1 MVITF
6 VLFFVMSIVTGIVIY
21 ARISDVVQDFT
32 VSTPLP
38 KLPIVEMTDEQLLVV
53 KDRMVLFVDQLRA
66 GVNPN
71 DLDDLVITQDE
82 INGMIGRSDYLRG
95 NAHVTVEEGA
105 LYEEY
110 SLPTD
115 ILPGGAGRYFVGNDY
130 MKMQG
135 EDRIEFKMETAAAH
149 HEWFDGPLLFAQLQ
163 YMVNEKDIF
172 ELYLEKGSFFGHQA
186 TQEFID
192 QRNNLLQDLYD
203 DNEDTKDARA
213 VLDGIEYVSFHP
225 GMIVIHPGK

>member
-1 MVITF
+1 
-6 VLFFVMSIVTGIVIY
+6 
-21 ARISDVVQDFT
+21 
-32 VSTPLP
+32 
-38 KLPIVEMTDEQLLVV
+38 
-53 KDRMVLFVDQLRA
+53 
-66 GVNPN
+66 
-71 DLDDLVITQDE
+71 
-82 INGMIGRSDYLRG
+82 
-95 NAHVTVEEGA
+95 
-105 LYEEY
+105 
-110 SLPTD
+110 
-115 ILPGGAGRYFVGNDY
+115 

-186 TQEFID
+186 KQEFID
-192 QRNNLLQDLYD
+192 QRNNLLEDLYD

-225 GMIVIHPGK
+225 GMIVFILESKGQMVFFLDCIRLCA